1 MTESLRVIREPI
13 EALIPAARNS
23 RTHSADQIA
32 GIAGSIREF
41 GFTNPVLIDGARGI
55 IAGHGRV
62 LAARK
67 LGLAEV
73 PCIELGH
80 LTASQRRAY
89 IIADNKLAENA
100 RWDMDM
106 LRVELEELKSLELD
120 GFTGFN
126 KHEIDVLL
134 QDVST
139 VEFKEYDESVA
150 ADVKLA
156 TCPQC
161 GHEFPP

>member
-1 MTESLRVIREPI
+1 MTDLHIIDVPVESL
-13 EALIPAARNS
+13 IPYARNA
-23 RTHSADQIA
+23 RTHSDAQIA
-32 GIAGSIREF
+32 QIAASIREF
-41 GFTNPVLIDGARGI
+41 GFTNPVLVDGARGI

-67 LGLAEV
+67 LQMAAV

-80 LTASQRRAY
+80 LTDTQRRAY
-89 IIADNKLAENA
+89 ILADNKLAENA

-106 LRVELEELKSLELD
+106 LRLELEGLKGLELD

-126 KHEIDVLL
+126 PHEIDILL
-134 QDVST
+134 QDVSA

-150 ADVKLA
+150 ADVKTV
-156 TCPQC
+156 TCPEC
-161 GHEFPP
+161 GHDFPP